1 MREHDPSQRYE
12 LFEPIGEGGFAEV
25 RRARDRVTGA
35 AVVVKRARPAGAGND
50 AAADERFAAE
60 FALVA
65 PLAHPG
71 ISRAL
76 DFLPA
81 RDGEPA
87 ALVFEAVDGGPS
99 ADRCREAS
107 AATLFGWAS
116 CVAETL
122 SFLHGAGLIHGDLKP
137 ENIVVSRAGR
147 PQLIDFGLAGR
158 PGSHAGGSVAYAA
171 PESLEHGRADTRSD
185 LFALGATLFAW
196 LYGRPPLGTTL
207 EARLAALRRR
217 PALPASPPLP
227 RAARELLRNLLAPA
241 PEDRPESARVVVDAL
256 AAAGFPLPF
265 PELADPVARAGALPL
280 VGRDGALTA
289 LAPAFARE
297 GSGYF
302 ALVGPRGAGHSRLAQ
317 EVAHRAR
324 VAGRLVI
331 AGRAAE
337 AFRALGSASPAVG
350 LAALAE
356 EGPVTFVV
364 DDTQALEPPLRDA
377 FEELPQRLARV
388 PGIAVVAAGG
398 AAADSSALPRGWSGV
413 ALQPLEGP
421 DAARVV
427 ESLLPGPPV
436 SASFAE
442 RLARTAAGRP
452 GPLVALL
459 ARAVEAR
466 LAVPGGSGWDKS
478 RLEVAALAELLPVDD
493 AGEALGALGAPERAL
508 LAALAALA
516 EPAPLGSVAHGAGLA
531 AASAAAAARVLVA
544 HGLARRDPSGLLG
557 LAHGAERTAGALEP
571 ELRSTVHARLLALRR
586 TERVPVGVEP
596 LARAARLAQLARHAA
611 GAGRLPMTG
620 PLARSAV
627 RAALAAGRPELARAV
642 LAALP
647 AAERAGPAR
656 GALLEAAGDADI
668 AAGRPEPAAEHFAA
682 AVEAHRAAGRTQAA
696 AFARARLG
704 RALGDLGAGG
714 GSGGAVARAREA
726 FECARREAT
735 LPRVAAL
742 VRIEEGIFL
751 ARQNDYHAALEAL
764 DDAVRLAPPGSDVE
778 ARARAARGRCLVLA
792 ERVREGEAELDR
804 ALPAA
809 RAAGDLAVIAAILS
823 ARVQAA
829 LRDVRPRQVLDLAP
843 ELRRLLLARG
853 DPDALAL
860 LFGTVSDASR
870 ALGLFDQALGAARAA
885 LRWREVHGHRR
896 WLGAAHQRVAA
907 NLFLLGDLDGTARA
921 LRRALALAQEDGAP
935 SDRVAAL
942 ALSARLAAVRGDPA
956 RAARAARRADDAARG
971 AADPRLELEAAIA
984 TAWAALARRDDEAAA
999 EALREPVERFR
1010 REAADPPALA
1020 EGLALRA
1027 RATAAAEPVT
1037 AARLARRAQAL
1048 AERRGDFEAVQL
1060 ALDALERALVAAGDA
1075 EGAARARGWARA
1087 RLAEAAAAL
1096 GTGAEERGFVARPDR
1111 QRLLEGAGPTDRRRL
1126 EALYELVS
1134 ELNSRRDPGEVLE
1147 TLLDR
1152 ALEVLGA
1159 ERGAVVLVRD
1169 GQLEIASSR
1178 QIEHETK
1185 NDALKLSRTVLARAR
1200 GGESLLVP
1208 DAASDPR
1215 LAGAT
1220 SVRLFAIRAV
1230 LCVPLRH
1237 KDATAGALYLD
1248 TRDPARHFDRHDLEF
1263 LEALAHH
1270 AALALENAR
1279 AFARLARENE
1289 RLRAD
1294 LAREVGIGAMA
1305 GKSAALARLVAA
1317 IEAAAPTGLA
1327 VLVTGESG
1335 SGKELVARAL
1345 HALGPRREGPFVAV
1359 NCAAVPESIL
1369 EATLFGHARGAFTG
1383 ADRARPGLL
1392 VQAGGGTLFL
1402 DEIGDMPL
1410 AMQAKLLR
1418 ALEERA
1424 VRPVGAAAEVPLDFR
1439 LVAATHRELGAEVK
1453 AGRFRADLLFRIDV
1467 LRLAVPPLR
1476 ERIEDLPLLAR
1487 RLLERLAPAGSP
1499 PLVASDGLLARLAA
1513 WEWPGNVREL
1523 ENVLARLSLH
1533 ARRGAID
1540 EDSLAGDA
1548 ELALQFGVVPAAHGA
1563 PASLDRAERDAI
1575 RRALEITRGN
1585 RERAARL
1592 LGIGRATIF
1601 RKIRLLG
1608 LEGTGREGGGG
1619 PPGVSP

>member
-1 MREHDPSQRYE
+1 VRDHDPSLRYE
-12 LFEPIGEGGFAEV
+12 LLEPIGEGGFAEV

-35 AVVVKRARPAGAGND
+35 AVVVKRARSAD

-76 DFLPA
+76 DYLPA
-81 RDGEPA
+81 RDGEPP
-87 ALVFEAVDGGPS
+87 ALVFEAVDGGSS
-99 ADRCREAS
+99 ADACREAS
-107 AATLFGWAS
+107 AATLFGWAA

-137 ENIVVSRAGR
+137 GNIVVSRAGR

-158 PGSHAGGSVAYAA
+158 PGPHAGGSVAFAA
-171 PESLEHGRADTRSD
+171 PESVAHGHADARSD

-196 LYGRPPLGTTL
+196 IYGRPPLGTTL
-207 EARLAALRRR
+207 EARLAALPRR
-217 PALPASPPLP
+217 PAVPSSPPLP
-227 RAARELLRNLLAPA
+227 RAARELLRDLLAPE
-241 PEDRPESARVVVDAL
+241 PDDRPESARVVAERL

-265 PELADPVARAGALPL
+265 PELADPAARARAVPLVAREAAL
-280 VGRDGALTA
+280 AT
-289 LAPAFARE
+289 LAPACAGE
-297 GSGYF
+297 GRGFF
-302 ALVGPRGAGHSRLAQ
+302 ALVGPRGAGASRVAD

-324 VAGRLVI
+324 LAGRHVVAGR
-331 AGRAAE
+331 AGE
-337 AFRALGSASPAVG
+337 VFRALGSASPAVG

-356 EGPVTFVV
+356 EGAVTLVV
-364 DDTQALEPPLRDA
+364 DDAQALEVPLRA
-377 FEELPQRLARV
+377 ALEELPQRLARV
-388 PGIAVVAAGG
+388 PGVAVVVAGG
-398 AAADSSALPRGWSGV
+398 AAPDPSALPSGWTGV
-413 ALQPLEGP
+413 LLPPLDGP
-421 DAARVV
+421 GAARVV
-427 ESLLPGPPV
+427 EALLPGPPV
-436 SASFAE
+436 SAALAG
-442 RLARTAAGRP
+442 RLARAAAGRP

-459 ARAVEAR
+459 ARAVDTR
-466 LAVPGGSGWDKS
+466 LAVPGASGWDKS
-478 RLEVAALAELLPVDD
+478 RLEAASLAGLIPDDDSGGALA
-493 AGEALGALGAPERAL
+493 ALGAPERAL
-508 LAALAALA
+508 LAALAALG
-516 EPAPLGSVAHGAGLA
+516 EPAPLGLVAHGAGLA
-531 AASAAAAARVLVA
+531 AASAAAAARGLVA
-544 HGLARRDPSGLLG
+544 HGLARREPSGA
-557 LAHGAERTAGALEP
+557 LAPAPGAERAAGALEP
-571 ELRSTVHARLLALRR
+571 ELRTAVHARLLALQRA
-586 TERVPVGVEP
+586 ERVPAGAEP

-611 GAGRLPMTG
+611 GAGRLAMTG

-627 RAALAAGRPELARAV
+627 RAALAAGRPEIARAV

-647 AAERAGPAR
+647 AAQRAGPAS
-656 GALLEAAGDADI
+656 GALLEAAGDADL

-682 AVEAHRAAGRTQAA
+682 AVEAHLAAGRMPAA
-696 AFARARLG
+696 ALARARLG

-714 GSGGAVARAREA
+714 TGAREA
-726 FECARREAT
+726 FERARREAT
-735 LPRVAAL
+735 LPRVAAM

-751 ARQNDYHAALEAL
+751 ARQGDYHAALEAL
-764 DDAVRLAPPGSDVE
+764 DDAVRLAPRGSEVE

-804 ALPAA
+804 ALPVA

-829 LRDVRPRQVLDLAP
+829 LRDVRPRHVLDLAP

-860 LFGTVSDASR
+860 LFGTVADAAR
-870 ALGLFDQALGAARAA
+870 ALGQFDQALAAARAA

-907 NLFLLGDLDGTARA
+907 NLFLLGDLDGAARA
-921 LRRALALAQEDGAP
+921 LRRALALALEEGAP
-935 SDRVAAL
+935 ADRVAAL

-956 RAARAARRADDAARG
+956 RAARAARRAEDAAR
-971 AADPRLELEAAIA
+971 AAAEPRLELEAAIA

-1010 REAADPPALA
+1010 RESADPPALA

-1027 RATAAAEPVT
+1027 RAIAAAEPVT

-1060 ALDALERALVAAGDA
+1060 GLDALERALAASGDDA
-1075 EGAARARGWARA
+1075 GAARARGRARA

-1096 GTGAEERGFVARPDR
+1096 GTADEERRFAGRPDR
-1111 QRLLEGAGPTDRRRL
+1111 QRLLEGAGPSDRRRL
-1126 EALYELVS
+1126 ETLYELVA
-1134 ELNSRRDPGEVLE
+1134 ELNSRREPGEVLE

-1152 ALEVLGA
+1152 ALAVLGA

-1169 GQLEIASSR
+1169 GQLEVASSR
-1178 QIEHETK
+1178 QIESETRD
-1185 NDALKLSRTVLARAR
+1185 DALRLSRTVLARAR

-1208 DAASDPR
+1208 DAATDPR

-1220 SVRLFAIRAV
+1220 SVRRFAIRAV

-1237 KDATAGALYLD
+1237 KETTAGALYLD

-1279 AFARLARENE
+1279 AFARLTRENE

-1294 LAREVGIGAMA
+1294 LARDFGIGAMV
-1305 GKSAALARLVAA
+1305 GKSPRLARLVSA
-1317 IEAAAPTGLA
+1317 IEAAAPTGLP
-1327 VLVTGESG
+1327 VLVSGESG

-1345 HALGPRREGPFVAV
+1345 HALGPRAEGPFVAV

-1418 ALEERA
+1418 ALEERT
-1424 VRPVGAAAEVPLDFR
+1424 VRPVGASVEVPLDFR
-1439 LVAATHRELGAEVK
+1439 LVAATHRDLGAEVK

-1487 RLLERLAPAGSP
+1487 RLLERLAPAGAP
-1499 PLVASDGLLARLAA
+1499 PLAPSDGLLARLAA

-1533 ARRGAID
+1533 ARRGVID
-1540 EDSLAGDA
+1540 EESLAGDPD
-1548 ELALQFGVVPAAHGA
+1548 LARQFGVAPAVDGA

-1575 RRALEITRGN
+1575 RRALQITRGN

-1601 RKIRLLG
+1601 RKIRQLG
-1608 LEGTGREGGGG
+1608 LEETGRDGDGG
-1619 PPGVSP
+1619 PAGVSP